1 MGTEHS
7 TWITNVPM
15 DGAMPEMKKWKMEI
29 RKPNADNM
37 GCATLHQG
45 GIIQLENG
53 DWWGFSMLDFLA
65 VGRTTCLSPVTWVDG
80 WPYFGLENN
89 LGRSPRTWFKPDVS
103 TKVTPHA
110 YIA

>member
-1 MGTEHS
+1 MR
-7 TWITNVPM
+7 
-15 DGAMPEMKKWKMEI
+15 D
-29 RKPNADNM
+29 
-37 GCATLHQG
+37 
-45 GIIQLENG
+45 IQLENG

-110 YIA
+110 PYVRSDNFDSGKLLPVP